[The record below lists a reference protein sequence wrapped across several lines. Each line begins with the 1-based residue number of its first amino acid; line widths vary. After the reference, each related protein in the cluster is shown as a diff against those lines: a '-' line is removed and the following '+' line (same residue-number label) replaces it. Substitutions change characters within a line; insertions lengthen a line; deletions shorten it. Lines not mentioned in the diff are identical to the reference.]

1 MFFFKLNTPHHR
13 LCTRLLLLHG
23 AGQTRARSRP
33 QARASAAPRR
43 TRCAHRTLTPPPA
56 HTHAH
61 THARALTRFCR
72 GVSGAD
78 GATDVAATMI
88 FSPVEQQIKAIKA
101 AQADK
106 PKDLGSILQAA
117 GGRAFSGGIAGAGAM
132 VVQVSTLMWMRT
144 TMNYQYRHGTTT
156 MVALRTLY
164 ADGGGG
170 LSGVL
175 RFYKGFLPALVQ
187 GPLSRFG
194 DTAANAGA
202 LALLDS
208 YESTKGLPV
217 GVKTLTASASAAGFR
232 MFLMP
237 VDCLKTTL
245 QVPRRPLHAEGAA
258 SAPPG
263 PAALTPAAPPWQVE
277 GKNGLPMLAKK
288 IKANGPGVLWYG
300 AVATATATF
309 VGHYPWLIHA

>member
-1 MFFFKLNTPHHR
+1 
-13 LCTRLLLLHG
+13 
-23 AGQTRARSRP
+23 
-33 QARASAAPRR
+33 
-43 TRCAHRTLTPPPA
+43 
-56 HTHAH
+56 
-61 THARALTRFCR
+61 
-72 GVSGAD
+72 
-78 GATDVAATMI
+78 
-88 FSPVEQQIKAIKA
+88 
-101 AQADK
+101 
-106 PKDLGSILQAA
+106 
-117 GGRAFSGGIAGAGAM
+117 M

-245 QVPRRPLHAEGAA
+245 QV
-258 SAPPG
+258 
-263 PAALTPAAPPWQVE
+263 E

-309 VGHYPWLIHA
+309 VGHYPWFYTRNTLQESLPPPPEFMPFIGNVFAQKLMRSAVIGFSASVVSDTISNSIRVIKTVRQTHPDKLSMVECANLVIKQDGVIGLFGRGLSTRIMTNGLQGLMFNIFWQMGMDYLSDKDKKK